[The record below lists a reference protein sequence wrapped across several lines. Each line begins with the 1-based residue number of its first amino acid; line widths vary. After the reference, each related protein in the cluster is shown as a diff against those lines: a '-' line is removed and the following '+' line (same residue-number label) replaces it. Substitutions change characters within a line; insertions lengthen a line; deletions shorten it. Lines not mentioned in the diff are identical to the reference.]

1 MVLFLIIFNNNLKS
15 FEYKAKLLGNAVA
28 DGENEILRNTTIT
41 VPFKYF
47 SNFWG
52 SLKMSLINSEIEM
65 KLKWTKYYVL
75 SAAGADNVNVDSN
88 NIILL

>member
-15 FEYKAKLLGNAVA
+15 FEYKAKLSGNTVA
-28 DGENEILRNTTIT
+28 DGENETLRNTTIT
-41 VPFKYF
+41 APLKHF
-47 SNFWG
+47 SNFLG
-52 SLKMSLINSEIEM
+52 SLKMSLINSEIEI

-75 SAAGADNVNVDSN
+75 SAAGADNVNADSN